1 MIKSKTN
8 INSKSAQIE
17 QNNQRSINSLLHD
30 KNSNIGE
37 ISKREDYVE
46 APKEF
51 EDLVNRKSVLYFIT
65 PATNDTY
72 NFLMNIF
79 FSQMFD
85 RLYEYA
91 DTKGGKL
98 PTPLFL
104 ILDEFANIGRIPRFE
119 QILSTCRS
127 YRINIS
133 IP

>member
-1 MIKSKTN
+1 MALPFESPARKAFETIRLGSEKTF
-8 INSKSAQIE
+8 
-17 QNNQRSINSLLHD
+17 
-30 KNSNIGE
+30 SNILVSLAAKLEAFDSKE
-37 ISKREDYVE
+37 IDALTSTNTI
-46 APKEF
+46 EF

-104 ILDEFANIGRIPRFE
+104 ILDDLIEL
-119 QILSTCRS
+119 ILVLFCRVLTS
-127 YRINIS
+127 
-133 IP
+133 